1 MDFELLS
8 IGLFFG
14 IIATLIIIDRKNIE
28 FGLMFIRR
36 TERGRDRIKN
46 FANSHKKFF
55 NIFGN
60 VAVVLAILLSVF
72 GFLYLLRFQSAVRL
86 VLPKVFPGE
95 VSAGVEKV
103 VFFVPLWYWVI
114 GLFVILIP
122 HELFHGFLFAVEKIK
137 IKSTGLILFLIFPG
151 GFVEPDEKQF
161 KNSRP
166 ITRIRVASVGSV
178 ANICVG
184 IFLILLVLL
193 WNFLGSILYQGI
205 GVSFEGTMPDTPAAG
220 VGLKGMITEINGQR
234 IKDLV
239 DLSDVMKKVNP
250 GEVIRVATTEGEY
263 DIKTIENPDNSS
275 YSFIGISRVSTK
287 LEYKNGFSPLGDP
300 SKSLIVYSWV
310 SGLLGWIFM
319 LDISIAVANLLPFL
333 PFDGGVIWE
342 GIFEK
347 ITKKKDLAKKMIKV
361 LSAVTYALLVIN
373 LIGLKVF
380 G

>member
-14 IIATLIIIDRKNIE
+14 IIAALIIIDRKNIE

-122 HELFHGFLFAVEKIK
+122 HEL
-137 IKSTGLILFLIFPG
+137 
-151 GFVEPDEKQF
+151 
-161 KNSRP
+161 
-166 ITRIRVASVGSV
+166 
-178 ANICVG
+178 
-184 IFLILLVLL
+184 
-193 WNFLGSILYQGI
+193 
-205 GVSFEGTMPDTPAAG
+205 
-220 VGLKGMITEINGQR
+220 
-234 IKDLV
+234 
-239 DLSDVMKKVNP
+239 
-250 GEVIRVATTEGEY
+250 
-263 DIKTIENPDNSS
+263 
-275 YSFIGISRVSTK
+275 
-287 LEYKNGFSPLGDP
+287 
-300 SKSLIVYSWV
+300 
-310 SGLLGWIFM
+310 
-319 LDISIAVANLLPFL
+319 
-333 PFDGGVIWE
+333 
-342 GIFEK
+342 
-347 ITKKKDLAKKMIKV
+347 
-361 LSAVTYALLVIN
+361 
-373 LIGLKVF
+373 
-380 G
+380 

>member
-151 GFVEPDEKQF
+151 GFVEPDEAQF
-161 KNSRP
+161 KNSKP
-166 ITRIRVASVGSV
+166 FTRMKVASVGSV
-178 ANICVG
+178 ANICVA
-184 IFLILLVLL
+184 VLL
-193 WNFLGSILYQGI
+193 IALTVLWNVLGSFLYQGV
-205 GVSFEGTMPDTPAAG
+205 GVAFESTIPNTPADDAG
-220 VGLKGMITEINGQR
+220 LRGVITEINGEKIR
-234 IKDLV
+234 NLG
-239 DLSDVMKKVNP
+239 DLSGLMEKVKP
-250 GEVIRVATTEGEY
+250 GEVIRVVTTEGEY

-275 YSFIGISRVSTK
+275 YSFIGISSVSTK
-287 LEYKNGFSPLGDP
+287 LEYKNGLNPLGDP
-300 SKSLIVYSWV
+300 SKSLAVYSWV
-310 SGLLGWIFM
+310 SGLLGWVFM

-347 ITKKKDLAKKMIKV
+347 ITKKKGLAKKMIKV